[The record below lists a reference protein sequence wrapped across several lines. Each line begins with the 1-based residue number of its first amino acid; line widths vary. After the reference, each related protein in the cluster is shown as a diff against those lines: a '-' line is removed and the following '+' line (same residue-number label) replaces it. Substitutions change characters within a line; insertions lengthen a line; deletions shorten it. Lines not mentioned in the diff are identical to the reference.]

1 MLLLCWYNVLI
12 YKSLRLYFL
21 QLLNCFLCH
30 AATDPFGLQIF
41 IFLIVKLREPWQSSL
56 LSALQ
61 AATILVAMASE
72 KNFWRPTD

>member
-30 AATDPFGLQIF
+30 AATDPFGLQILG
-41 IFLIVKLREPWQSSL
+41 I
-56 LSALQ
+56 
-61 AATILVAMASE
+61 SE
-72 KNFWRPTD
+72 LAVSKPVFAHNYSYKTLFRLEVHFHVIIYKSN